1 MVFFLLC
8 IREKITLIYY
18 AKQNTNNVLEEKFV
32 TLQFNVIE
40 DFKVFRILELH
51 SILINQAGQE

>member
-1 MVFFLLC
+1 M
-8 IREKITLIYY
+8 EDKITLIYY

-40 DFKVFRILELH
+40 DFKVFRILELN